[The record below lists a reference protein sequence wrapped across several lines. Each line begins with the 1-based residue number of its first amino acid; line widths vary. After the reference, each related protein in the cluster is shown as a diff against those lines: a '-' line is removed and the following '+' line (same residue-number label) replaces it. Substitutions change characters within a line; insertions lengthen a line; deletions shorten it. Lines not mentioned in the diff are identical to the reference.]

1 MRLIHTREYY
11 SAWKTDEVLTPA
23 TTQVTLENI
32 MLSEWS
38 QLQKST
44 FVWSY
49 LYKMSRKS
57 KSIETE
63 TTTDEWVLGLL
74 GGRNG
79 EWTANGYG
87 VSFGG
92 GENVREIDS
101 DDGFKTWWI
110 YWIIHF
116 KKVNIMT
123 CELYFNKVVKK
134 CWSPKVH
141 LFSKA
146 VSLLS
151 SFTYAQ
157 ILFYTFGRKENCPLN
172 HPHLDMLNESQWLL
186 IIKMSPGEI
195 LVPSGPW

>member
-1 MRLIHTREYY
+1 
-11 SAWKTDEVLTPA
+11 
-23 TTQVTLENI
+23 
-32 MLSEWS
+32 
-38 QLQKST
+38 
-44 FVWSY
+44 
-49 LYKMSRKS
+49 
-57 KSIETE
+57 
-63 TTTDEWVLGLL
+63 
-74 GGRNG
+74 
-79 EWTANGYG
+79 
-87 VSFGG
+87 
-92 GENVREIDS
+92 
-101 DDGFKTWWI
+101 
-110 YWIIHF
+110 
-116 KKVNIMT
+116 MT

-195 LVPSGPW
+195 LVPSGPWQRGPHLDSTPHKETCKQECPQTHILLPSPLIHSTNLLILFFLGSFFFVMLIFKIKQITEVYQEKISRSPIINHFGIFFQFLRKFMQLFF